1 MIRILLGSALPVF
14 GLGAAAMLLGPDLVT
29 GPRGEPMIVESP
41 EAATFQPA
49 SFDTTVCPTPLLLD
63 NEAVL
68 ADEANPAVGVH
79 TLTLAFRYDS
89 GGVQMLFDEDA
100 SGTDADDALVIVFDD
115 AGRILTVDQP
125 AGEGCLAIEA
135 GPGAAKI

>member
-1 MIRILLGSALPVF
+1 MIRTLLGSALPVL

-41 EAATFQPA
+41 AEAAFQPA
-49 SFDTTVCPTPLLLD
+49 SFDATACPTPLLLD
-63 NEAVL
+63 REAVL
-68 ADEANPAVGVH
+68 ADEADPTIGVH
-79 TLTLAFRYDS
+79 TLTLAFRYDG

-100 SGTDADDALVIVFDD
+100 AETDADDALVIVFD
-115 AGRILTVDQP
+115 AEGRILTVDQP
-125 AGEGCLAIEA
+125 ASEGCLAIEA